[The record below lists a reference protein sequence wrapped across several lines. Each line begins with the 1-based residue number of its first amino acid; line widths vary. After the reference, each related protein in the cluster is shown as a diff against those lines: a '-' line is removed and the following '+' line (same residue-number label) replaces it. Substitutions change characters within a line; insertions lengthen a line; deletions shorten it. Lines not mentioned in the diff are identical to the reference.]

1 MNAITTPPAKAP
13 VPHATARFKWLLRR
27 EYWENRGGFFWGPVI
42 AGAIIVGLNL
52 ILAVIGSIAA
62 RRSMGSSGFVFDHAD
77 THEVGQA
84 LGAMGDGMLVGG
96 VIVACIV
103 LAFVVFFYALGCL
116 YDDRRDRS
124 ILFWK
129 SLPVSDGQ
137 MVLSKLAWAL
147 VLAPVLAVA
156 IGLLIGLALWLIS
169 ALTITVNG
177 VPAAHAVFTQ
187 SHPLRIIGG
196 VLACLPVYMAWAL
209 PTIGWLS
216 RWNPRR
222 RSYVL
227 ASASRDGGLAAAA
240 AEAVGFREYEGR
252 HVGVMVTPWF
262 MNLTV
267 LPSAEDLKVWVAGGT
282 TRLAFPSGVYDFV
295 VNDLHDVGLI
305 GTCSLFSTMLE
316 FTDHEA
322 AQLAA
327 QTVADAVFEPEQ
339 PAPAPTVSRRQLLG
353 G

>member
-1 MNAITTPPAKAP
+1 MNAVTSTLGKPSKPGA
-13 VPHATARFKWLLRR
+13 FKWLIKR
-27 EYWENRGGFFWGPVI
+27 EFWENRGGFFWAPVITGGIAALFAIVATVI

-62 RRSMGSSGFVFDHAD
+62 RRSMGSSGFVFDNAD

-209 PTIGWLS
+209 PTIGWLMFCS
-216 RWNPRR
+216 AAA
-222 RSYVL
+222 RSKPFLWAVLVPVL
-227 ASASRDGGLAAAA
+227 ACVVISMTTILPGVAIAHDRVWYTLAYRGLFSAVPGAWFPTISGVVDSSSAINTPDDLAGAINLARSWQAFASADLWIGAVVGIALIAAAIRLRRWRD
-240 AEAVGFREYEGR
+240 EA
-252 HVGVMVTPWF
+252 
-262 MNLTV
+262 
-267 LPSAEDLKVWVAGGT
+267 
-282 TRLAFPSGVYDFV
+282 
-295 VNDLHDVGLI
+295 
-305 GTCSLFSTMLE
+305 
-316 FTDHEA
+316 
-322 AQLAA
+322 
-327 QTVADAVFEPEQ
+327 
-339 PAPAPTVSRRQLLG
+339 
-353 G
+353 

>member
-1 MNAITTPPAKAP
+1 MNAIPASPAKAP
-13 VPHATARFKWLLRR
+13 VPHATAKFKWLLRR

-129 SLPVSDGQ
+129 SLPVSDSQ

-209 PTIGWLS
+209 PTIGWLMFCS
-216 RWNPRR
+216 AAA
-222 RSYVL
+222 RSKPFLWAVLVPVL
-227 ASASRDGGLAAAA
+227 ACVVISMTTILPGVDIAHDRVWYTLAYRGLLSAVPGAWFPTISGVVDTSGAINTPDDLAGAINLARSWQAFASADLWIGAVVGIALIAAAI
-240 AEAVGFREYEGR
+240 RLRRWRDEG
-252 HVGVMVTPWF
+252 
-262 MNLTV
+262 
-267 LPSAEDLKVWVAGGT
+267 
-282 TRLAFPSGVYDFV
+282 
-295 VNDLHDVGLI
+295 
-305 GTCSLFSTMLE
+305 
-316 FTDHEA
+316 
-322 AQLAA
+322 
-327 QTVADAVFEPEQ
+327 
-339 PAPAPTVSRRQLLG
+339 
-353 G
+353 

>member
-1 MNAITTPPAKAP
+1 MNAITTSPAKAP

-42 AGAIIVGLNL
+42 AGAIIVGLDL

-129 SLPVSDGQ
+129 SLPVSDSQ

-209 PTIGWLS
+209 PTIGWLMFCS
-216 RWNPRR
+216 AAA
-222 RSYVL
+222 RSKPFLWAVLVPVL
-227 ASASRDGGLAAAA
+227 ACVVISMTTILPGVAIAHDRVWYTLAYRGLFSAVPGAWFPTISGVVDSSSAINTPDDLAGAINLARSWQAFASADLWIGAVVGIALIAAAIRLRRWRD
-240 AEAVGFREYEGR
+240 EA
-252 HVGVMVTPWF
+252 
-262 MNLTV
+262 
-267 LPSAEDLKVWVAGGT
+267 
-282 TRLAFPSGVYDFV
+282 
-295 VNDLHDVGLI
+295 
-305 GTCSLFSTMLE
+305 
-316 FTDHEA
+316 
-322 AQLAA
+322 
-327 QTVADAVFEPEQ
+327 
-339 PAPAPTVSRRQLLG
+339 
-353 G
+353 

>member
-1 MNAITTPPAKAP
+1 MNAIPASPAKAP
-13 VPHATARFKWLLRR
+13 VPHATAKFKWLLRR

-209 PTIGWLS
+209 PTIGWLMFCS
-216 RWNPRR
+216 AAA
-222 RSYVL
+222 RSKPFLWAVLVPVL
-227 ASASRDGGLAAAA
+227 ACVVISMTTILPGVAIAHDRVWYTLAYRGLFSAVPGAWFPTISGVVDSSSAINTPDDLAGAINLARSWQAFASADLWIGAVVGIALIAAAI
-240 AEAVGFREYEGR
+240 RLRRWRDEG
-252 HVGVMVTPWF
+252 
-262 MNLTV
+262 
-267 LPSAEDLKVWVAGGT
+267 
-282 TRLAFPSGVYDFV
+282 
-295 VNDLHDVGLI
+295 
-305 GTCSLFSTMLE
+305 
-316 FTDHEA
+316 
-322 AQLAA
+322 
-327 QTVADAVFEPEQ
+327 
-339 PAPAPTVSRRQLLG
+339 
-353 G
+353 

>member
-62 RRSMGSSGFVFDHAD
+62 RRSMGSSGFVFDNAD

-129 SLPVSDGQ
+129 SLPVSDSQ

-209 PTIGWLS
+209 PTIGWLMFCS
-216 RWNPRR
+216 AAA
-222 RSYVL
+222 RSKPFLWAVLVPVL
-227 ASASRDGGLAAAA
+227 ACVVISMTTILPGVDIAHDRVWYTLAYRGLLSAVPGAWFPTISGVVDTSGAINTPDDLAGAINLARSWQAFASADLWIGAVVGIALIAAAI
-240 AEAVGFREYEGR
+240 RLRRWRDEG
-252 HVGVMVTPWF
+252 
-262 MNLTV
+262 
-267 LPSAEDLKVWVAGGT
+267 
-282 TRLAFPSGVYDFV
+282 
-295 VNDLHDVGLI
+295 
-305 GTCSLFSTMLE
+305 
-316 FTDHEA
+316 
-322 AQLAA
+322 
-327 QTVADAVFEPEQ
+327 
-339 PAPAPTVSRRQLLG
+339 
-353 G
+353 

>member
-1 MNAITTPPAKAP
+1 MNAIPASPAKAP

-62 RRSMGSSGFVFDHAD
+62 RRSMGSSGFVFDNAD

-129 SLPVSDGQ
+129 SLPVSDSQ

-209 PTIGWLS
+209 PTIGWLMFCS
-216 RWNPRR
+216 AAA
-222 RSYVL
+222 RSKPFLWAVLVPVL
-227 ASASRDGGLAAAA
+227 ACVVISMTTILPGVAIAHDRVWYTLAYRGLLSAVPGAWFPTISGVVDSSSAINTPDDLAGAINLARSWQAFASADLWIGAVVGIALIAAAI
-240 AEAVGFREYEGR
+240 RLRRWRDEG
-252 HVGVMVTPWF
+252 
-262 MNLTV
+262 
-267 LPSAEDLKVWVAGGT
+267 
-282 TRLAFPSGVYDFV
+282 
-295 VNDLHDVGLI
+295 
-305 GTCSLFSTMLE
+305 
-316 FTDHEA
+316 
-322 AQLAA
+322 
-327 QTVADAVFEPEQ
+327 
-339 PAPAPTVSRRQLLG
+339 
-353 G
+353 

>member
-1 MNAITTPPAKAP
+1 MNAVNHP
-13 VPHATARFKWLLRR
+13 VSPLGTLRWLLKR
-27 EYWENRGGFFWGPVI
+27 EYWENRGGVFWGPVI

-209 PTIGWLS
+209 PTIGWLMFCS
-216 RWNPRR
+216 AAA
-222 RSYVL
+222 RSKPFLWAVLVPVL
-227 ASASRDGGLAAAA
+227 ACVVISMTTILPGVAIAHDRVWYTLAYRGLFSAVPGAWFPTISGVVDSSSAINTPDDLAGAINLARSWQAFASADLWIGAVVGIALIAAAIRLRRWRD
-240 AEAVGFREYEGR
+240 EA
-252 HVGVMVTPWF
+252 
-262 MNLTV
+262 
-267 LPSAEDLKVWVAGGT
+267 
-282 TRLAFPSGVYDFV
+282 
-295 VNDLHDVGLI
+295 
-305 GTCSLFSTMLE
+305 
-316 FTDHEA
+316 
-322 AQLAA
+322 
-327 QTVADAVFEPEQ
+327 
-339 PAPAPTVSRRQLLG
+339 
-353 G
+353 

>member
-1 MNAITTPPAKAP
+1 MNAIPASPAKAP
-13 VPHATARFKWLLRR
+13 VPHATAKFKWLLRR

-129 SLPVSDGQ
+129 SLPVADGQ

-209 PTIGWLS
+209 PTIGWLMFCS
-216 RWNPRR
+216 AAA
-222 RSYVL
+222 RSKPFLWAVLVPVL
-227 ASASRDGGLAAAA
+227 ACVVISMTTILPGVAIAHDRVWYTLAYRGLFSAVPGAWFPTISGVVDSSSAINTPDDLAGAINLARSWQAFASADLWIGAVVGIALIAAAIRLRRWRD
-240 AEAVGFREYEGR
+240 EA
-252 HVGVMVTPWF
+252 
-262 MNLTV
+262 
-267 LPSAEDLKVWVAGGT
+267 
-282 TRLAFPSGVYDFV
+282 
-295 VNDLHDVGLI
+295 
-305 GTCSLFSTMLE
+305 
-316 FTDHEA
+316 
-322 AQLAA
+322 
-327 QTVADAVFEPEQ
+327 
-339 PAPAPTVSRRQLLG
+339 
-353 G
+353 

>member
-1 MNAITTPPAKAP
+1 MNAIPASPAKAP
-13 VPHATARFKWLLRR
+13 VPHATAKFKWLLRR
-27 EYWENRGGFFWGPVI
+27 EYWENHGGFFWGPVI

-209 PTIGWLS
+209 PTIGWLMFCS
-216 RWNPRR
+216 AAA
-222 RSYVL
+222 RSKPFLWAVLVPVL
-227 ASASRDGGLAAAA
+227 ACVVISMTTILPGVAIAHDRVWYTLAYRGLFSAVPGAWFPTISGVVDSSSAINTPDDLAGAINLARSWQAFASADLWIGAVVGIALIAAAIRLRRWRD
-240 AEAVGFREYEGR
+240 EA
-252 HVGVMVTPWF
+252 
-262 MNLTV
+262 
-267 LPSAEDLKVWVAGGT
+267 
-282 TRLAFPSGVYDFV
+282 
-295 VNDLHDVGLI
+295 
-305 GTCSLFSTMLE
+305 
-316 FTDHEA
+316 
-322 AQLAA
+322 
-327 QTVADAVFEPEQ
+327 
-339 PAPAPTVSRRQLLG
+339 
-353 G
+353 

>member
-1 MNAITTPPAKAP
+1 MNAIPASPAKAP
-13 VPHATARFKWLLRR
+13 VPHATAKFKWLLRR

-209 PTIGWLS
+209 PTIGWLMFCS
-216 RWNPRR
+216 AAA
-222 RSYVL
+222 RSKPFLWAVLVPVL
-227 ASASRDGGLAAAA
+227 ACVVISMMTILPGVDIAHDKVWYTVVYRGLLSVIPGGWYPVVGGVVGESAHIGTPDDLAGAIDLTRSWHVFATADLWIGAVVGVAFIAAAI
-240 AEAVGFREYEGR
+240 RLRRWRDEG
-252 HVGVMVTPWF
+252 
-262 MNLTV
+262 
-267 LPSAEDLKVWVAGGT
+267 
-282 TRLAFPSGVYDFV
+282 
-295 VNDLHDVGLI
+295 
-305 GTCSLFSTMLE
+305 
-316 FTDHEA
+316 
-322 AQLAA
+322 
-327 QTVADAVFEPEQ
+327 
-339 PAPAPTVSRRQLLG
+339 
-353 G
+353 

>member
-1 MNAITTPPAKAP
+1 M
-13 VPHATARFKWLLRR
+13 
-27 EYWENRGGFFWGPVI
+27 I

-62 RRSMGSSGFVFDHAD
+62 RRSMGSSGFVFDNAD

-129 SLPVSDGQ
+129 SLPVSDSQ

-209 PTIGWLS
+209 PTIGWLMFCS
-216 RWNPRR
+216 AAA
-222 RSYVL
+222 RSKPFLWAVLVPVL
-227 ASASRDGGLAAAA
+227 ACVVISMTTILPGVDIAHDRVWYTLAYRGLLSAVPGAWFPTISGVVDTSGAINTPDDLAGAINLARSWQAFASADLWIGAVVGIALIAAAI
-240 AEAVGFREYEGR
+240 RLRRWRDEG
-252 HVGVMVTPWF
+252 
-262 MNLTV
+262 
-267 LPSAEDLKVWVAGGT
+267 
-282 TRLAFPSGVYDFV
+282 
-295 VNDLHDVGLI
+295 
-305 GTCSLFSTMLE
+305 
-316 FTDHEA
+316 
-322 AQLAA
+322 
-327 QTVADAVFEPEQ
+327 
-339 PAPAPTVSRRQLLG
+339 
-353 G
+353 

>member
-1 MNAITTPPAKAP
+1 MNAITTSPAKAP

-62 RRSMGSSGFVFDHAD
+62 RRSMGSSGFVFDNAD

-129 SLPVSDGQ
+129 SLPVSDSQ

-209 PTIGWLS
+209 PTIGWLMFCS
-216 RWNPRR
+216 AAA
-222 RSYVL
+222 RSKPFLWAVLVPVLACVVISMTTILPGVDIAHDRVWYTLAYRGLLSAVPGAWFPTISGVVDTSGAINTPDDL
-227 ASASRDGGLAAAA
+227 ASAINLARSWQAFASADLWIGAVVGIALIAAAI
-240 AEAVGFREYEGR
+240 RLRRWRDEG
-252 HVGVMVTPWF
+252 
-262 MNLTV
+262 
-267 LPSAEDLKVWVAGGT
+267 
-282 TRLAFPSGVYDFV
+282 
-295 VNDLHDVGLI
+295 
-305 GTCSLFSTMLE
+305 
-316 FTDHEA
+316 
-322 AQLAA
+322 
-327 QTVADAVFEPEQ
+327 
-339 PAPAPTVSRRQLLG
+339 
-353 G
+353 

>member
-1 MNAITTPPAKAP
+1 MNAITTSPAKAP

-62 RRSMGSSGFVFDHAD
+62 RRSMGSSGFVFDNAD

-129 SLPVSDGQ
+129 SLPVSDSQ

-209 PTIGWLS
+209 PTIGWLMFCS
-216 RWNPRR
+216 AAA
-222 RSYVL
+222 RSKPFLWAVLVPVL
-227 ASASRDGGLAAAA
+227 ACVVISMTTILPGVAIAHDRVWYTLAYRGLLSAVPGAWFPTISGVVDTSGAINTPDDLAGAINLARSWQAFASADLWIGAVVGIALIAAAI
-240 AEAVGFREYEGR
+240 RLRRWRDEG
-252 HVGVMVTPWF
+252 
-262 MNLTV
+262 
-267 LPSAEDLKVWVAGGT
+267 
-282 TRLAFPSGVYDFV
+282 
-295 VNDLHDVGLI
+295 
-305 GTCSLFSTMLE
+305 
-316 FTDHEA
+316 
-322 AQLAA
+322 
-327 QTVADAVFEPEQ
+327 
-339 PAPAPTVSRRQLLG
+339 
-353 G
+353 

>member
-1 MNAITTPPAKAP
+1 MNAVTASPAGAP
-13 VPHATARFKWLLRR
+13 VPHPTAKFKWLLRR

-169 ALTITVNG
+169 ALTISING
-177 VPAAHAVFTQ
+177 LPAGTAVFTQ

-209 PTIGWLS
+209 PTIGWLMFCS
-216 RWNPRR
+216 AAA
-222 RSYVL
+222 RSKPFLWAVLVPVL
-227 ASASRDGGLAAAA
+227 ACVVISMTTILPGVAIAHDRVWYTLAYRGLFSAVPGAWFPTISGVVDSSSAINTPDDLAGAINLARSWQAFASADLWIGAVVGIALIAAAIRLRRWRD
-240 AEAVGFREYEGR
+240 EA
-252 HVGVMVTPWF
+252 
-262 MNLTV
+262 
-267 LPSAEDLKVWVAGGT
+267 
-282 TRLAFPSGVYDFV
+282 
-295 VNDLHDVGLI
+295 
-305 GTCSLFSTMLE
+305 
-316 FTDHEA
+316 
-322 AQLAA
+322 
-327 QTVADAVFEPEQ
+327 
-339 PAPAPTVSRRQLLG
+339 
-353 G
+353 

>member
-1 MNAITTPPAKAP
+1 MNAIPASPAKAP
-13 VPHATARFKWLLRR
+13 VPHATAKFKWLLRR

-209 PTIGWLS
+209 PTIGWLMFCS
-216 RWNPRR
+216 AAA
-222 RSYVL
+222 RSKPFLWAVLVPVL
-227 ASASRDGGLAAAA
+227 ACVVISMTTILPGVDIAHDRVWYTLAYRGLFSAVPGAWFPTISGVVDSSSAINTPDDLAGAINLARSWQAFASADLWIGAVVGIALIAAAIRLRRWRD
-240 AEAVGFREYEGR
+240 EA
-252 HVGVMVTPWF
+252 
-262 MNLTV
+262 
-267 LPSAEDLKVWVAGGT
+267 
-282 TRLAFPSGVYDFV
+282 
-295 VNDLHDVGLI
+295 
-305 GTCSLFSTMLE
+305 
-316 FTDHEA
+316 
-322 AQLAA
+322 
-327 QTVADAVFEPEQ
+327 
-339 PAPAPTVSRRQLLG
+339 
-353 G
+353 

>member
-1 MNAITTPPAKAP
+1 MNAIPASPAKAP
-13 VPHATARFKWLLRR
+13 VPHATAKFKWLLRR

-62 RRSMGSSGFVFDHAD
+62 RRSMGSSGFVFDNAD

-129 SLPVSDGQ
+129 SLPVSDSQ

-209 PTIGWLS
+209 PTIGWLMFCS
-216 RWNPRR
+216 AWA
-222 RSYVL
+222 RSKPFLWAVLVPVL
-227 ASASRDGGLAAAA
+227 ACVVISMMTILPGVDIAHDKVWYTVVYRGLLSVAPGAWYPAISGVIDTSVTINTPDDLAGAIDLTRSWHAFATADLWIGAVVGIALIAAAIRLRRWRD
-240 AEAVGFREYEGR
+240 EA
-252 HVGVMVTPWF
+252 
-262 MNLTV
+262 
-267 LPSAEDLKVWVAGGT
+267 
-282 TRLAFPSGVYDFV
+282 
-295 VNDLHDVGLI
+295 
-305 GTCSLFSTMLE
+305 
-316 FTDHEA
+316 
-322 AQLAA
+322 
-327 QTVADAVFEPEQ
+327 
-339 PAPAPTVSRRQLLG
+339 
-353 G
+353 

>member
-1 MNAITTPPAKAP
+1 MNAITTSPAKAP

-62 RRSMGSSGFVFDHAD
+62 RRSMGSSGFVFDNAD

-129 SLPVSDGQ
+129 SLPVSDSQ

-209 PTIGWLS
+209 PTIGWLMFCS
-216 RWNPRR
+216 AAA
-222 RSYVL
+222 RSKPFLWAVLVPVL
-227 ASASRDGGLAAAA
+227 ACVVISMTTILPGVDIAHDRVWYTLAYRGLLSAVPGAWFPTISGVVDTSGAINTPDDLAGAINLARSWHAFASADLWIGAVVGIALIAAAI
-240 AEAVGFREYEGR
+240 RLRRWRDEG
-252 HVGVMVTPWF
+252 
-262 MNLTV
+262 
-267 LPSAEDLKVWVAGGT
+267 
-282 TRLAFPSGVYDFV
+282 
-295 VNDLHDVGLI
+295 
-305 GTCSLFSTMLE
+305 
-316 FTDHEA
+316 
-322 AQLAA
+322 
-327 QTVADAVFEPEQ
+327 
-339 PAPAPTVSRRQLLG
+339 
-353 G
+353 

>member
-1 MNAITTPPAKAP
+1 MNAIPASPAKAP

-209 PTIGWLS
+209 PTIGWLMFCS
-216 RWNPRR
+216 AAA
-222 RSYVL
+222 RSKPFLWAVLVPVL
-227 ASASRDGGLAAAA
+227 ACVVISMTTILPGVAIAHDRVWYTLAYRGLFSAVPGAWFPTISGVVDSSSAINTPDDLAGAINLARSWQAFASADLWIGAVVGIALIAAAIRLRRWRD
-240 AEAVGFREYEGR
+240 EA
-252 HVGVMVTPWF
+252 
-262 MNLTV
+262 
-267 LPSAEDLKVWVAGGT
+267 
-282 TRLAFPSGVYDFV
+282 
-295 VNDLHDVGLI
+295 
-305 GTCSLFSTMLE
+305 
-316 FTDHEA
+316 
-322 AQLAA
+322 
-327 QTVADAVFEPEQ
+327 
-339 PAPAPTVSRRQLLG
+339 
-353 G
+353 

>member
-1 MNAITTPPAKAP
+1 MNAITTSPAKAP

-209 PTIGWLS
+209 PTIGWLMFCS
-216 RWNPRR
+216 AAA
-222 RSYVL
+222 RSKPFLWAVLVPVL
-227 ASASRDGGLAAAA
+227 ACVVISMMTILPGVDIAHDKVWYTVVYRGLLSVIPGGWYPVVGGVVGESAHIGTPDDLAGAIDLTRSWHAFASFDIWIGAIVGVALIAAAVRLRRWRD
-240 AEAVGFREYEGR
+240 EA
-252 HVGVMVTPWF
+252 
-262 MNLTV
+262 
-267 LPSAEDLKVWVAGGT
+267 
-282 TRLAFPSGVYDFV
+282 
-295 VNDLHDVGLI
+295 
-305 GTCSLFSTMLE
+305 
-316 FTDHEA
+316 
-322 AQLAA
+322 
-327 QTVADAVFEPEQ
+327 
-339 PAPAPTVSRRQLLG
+339 
-353 G
+353 

>member
-1 MNAITTPPAKAP
+1 MNAIPASPAKAP
-13 VPHATARFKWLLRR
+13 VPHATAKFKWLLRR

-209 PTIGWLS
+209 PTIGWLMFCS
-216 RWNPRR
+216 AAA
-222 RSYVL
+222 RSKPFLWAVLVPVL
-227 ASASRDGGLAAAA
+227 ACVVISMTTILPGVAIAHDRVWYTLAYRGLFSAVPGAWFPTISGVVDSSSAINTPDDLAGAINLARSWQAFASADLWIGAVVGIAFIAAAIRLRRWRD
-240 AEAVGFREYEGR
+240 EA
-252 HVGVMVTPWF
+252 
-262 MNLTV
+262 
-267 LPSAEDLKVWVAGGT
+267 
-282 TRLAFPSGVYDFV
+282 
-295 VNDLHDVGLI
+295 
-305 GTCSLFSTMLE
+305 
-316 FTDHEA
+316 
-322 AQLAA
+322 
-327 QTVADAVFEPEQ
+327 
-339 PAPAPTVSRRQLLG
+339 
-353 G
+353 

>member
-1 MNAITTPPAKAP
+1 MNAIPASPAKAP
-13 VPHATARFKWLLRR
+13 VPHATAKFKWLLRR

-156 IGLLIGLALWLIS
+156 IGLLIGVSLWVIS

-187 SHPLRIIGG
+187 SHPLRIIYG
-196 VLACLPVYMAWAL
+196 VLASLPVYMVWAL
-209 PTIGWLS
+209 PTVGWLMFCS
-216 RWNPRR
+216 AWA
-222 RSYVL
+222 RSKPFLWAVLVPVL
-227 ASASRDGGLAAAA
+227 ACVVISMTTILPGVAIAHDRVWYTLAYRGLFSAVPGAWFPTISGVVDSSSAINTPDDLAGAINLARSWQAFASADLWIGAVVGIALIAAAIRLRRWRD
-240 AEAVGFREYEGR
+240 EA
-252 HVGVMVTPWF
+252 
-262 MNLTV
+262 
-267 LPSAEDLKVWVAGGT
+267 
-282 TRLAFPSGVYDFV
+282 
-295 VNDLHDVGLI
+295 
-305 GTCSLFSTMLE
+305 
-316 FTDHEA
+316 
-322 AQLAA
+322 
-327 QTVADAVFEPEQ
+327 
-339 PAPAPTVSRRQLLG
+339 
-353 G
+353 